1 MIDLALDINCKFQIL
16 IQMMAE
22 SELGEALIIFG
33 FDTKV
38 ILLNICN
45 SLNTFKMI
53 SKEIAWLVFS
63 E

>member
-1 MIDLALDINCKFQIL
+1 
-16 IQMMAE
+16 MMAE

-33 FDTKV
+33 FNTKA

-45 SLNTFKMI
+45 YLNISKII

>member
-1 MIDLALDINCKFQIL
+1 
-16 IQMMAE
+16 MMAE

-45 SLNTFKMI
+45 SLNTSKMI